1 MFLSNVDTSGDEAG
15 KVFYRQ
21 TTDSNL
27 RRQALIHI
35 QRAYPDI
42 SDIDYLV
49 IATWDHVGYYPMKVS
64 EVSQWSYVDLRI
76 QEHRLQTNT
85 FQCVMAVSGNQTFV
99 IYLYADGLM
108 QWSRD
113 GDTIVGYN
121 AGDGGLTFYRIP
133 GSLSKDIIKIVNR
146 TNVGYPGLW
155 VFRVDQSKSVE
166 ISCADNSQG
175 IIYIVV
181 IVCA

>member
-1 MFLSNVDTSGDEAG
+1 
-15 KVFYRQ
+15 
-21 TTDSNL
+21 
-27 RRQALIHI
+27 
-35 QRAYPDI
+35 
-42 SDIDYLV
+42 
-49 IATWDHVGYYPMKVS
+49 
-64 EVSQWSYVDLRI
+64 
-76 QEHRLQTNT
+76 
-85 FQCVMAVSGNQTFV
+85 MAVSGNQTFV

-133 GSLSKDIIKIVNR
+133 GSLSKDIIEIVNR

-155 VFRVDQSKSVE
+155 VFRVDQIDCVE

-175 IIYIVV
+175 NL
-181 IVCA
+181 